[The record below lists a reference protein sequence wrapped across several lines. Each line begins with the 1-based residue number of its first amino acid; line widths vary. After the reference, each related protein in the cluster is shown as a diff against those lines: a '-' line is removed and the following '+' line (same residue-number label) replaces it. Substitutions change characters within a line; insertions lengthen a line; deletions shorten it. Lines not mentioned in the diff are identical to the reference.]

1 MAVSTISAWAPGGR
15 RVCENG
21 CEHDIRAGPRR
32 QEGLREWRCIFT
44 ASPARVCLQLHIF
57 PQPLL
62 PEWVCSFIYSHSPSC
77 QSGFAASYIPTAPPA
92 RVCLQRIRHEAASFM
107 LDMKLQ
113 APKPRAGP
121 AGPAGQPARPTRPP
135 AGQAGP
141 ARTARPRDDTHQCTR
156 ESDFF
161 LRVARALVSAE
172 AGFGGGRGRR
182 PARPASTRSQNMD
195 SDST

>member
-1 MAVSTISAWAPGGR
+1 MAVSTISAWARGGR

-21 CEHDIRAGPRR
+21 G
-32 QEGLREWRCIFT
+32 
-44 ASPARVCLQLHIF
+44 VF

-62 PEWVCSFIYSHSPSC
+62 PECVCSFIYSHSPSC